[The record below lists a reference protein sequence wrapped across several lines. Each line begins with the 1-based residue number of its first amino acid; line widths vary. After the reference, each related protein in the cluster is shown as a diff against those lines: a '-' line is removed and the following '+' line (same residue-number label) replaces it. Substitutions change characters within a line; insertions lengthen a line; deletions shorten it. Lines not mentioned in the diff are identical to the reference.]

1 MRVRRKTGLDQGM
14 ASYIIQMAFVTR
26 ESLEMESDVDMGYLN
41 LIISKST
48 MEIGLMTRYKARAK

>member
-1 MRVRRKTGLDQGM
+1 
-14 ASYIIQMAFVTR
+14 MAFVTR